1 MNKLLDKVKDQT
13 SSDLYGTPYSFLT
26 DAQKL
31 SLTDLIAYSFAR
43 EFATSKLQDL
53 ISNNLKP

>member
-13 SSDLYGTPYSFLT
+13 SRDLYGVPYALLT
-26 DAQKL
+26 DEQKL

-43 EFATSKLQDL
+43 EFATKKLQHI
-53 ISNNLKP
+53 ISNNLKS

>member
-1 MNKLLDKVKDQT
+1 MFELLDKVKDQT
-13 SSDLYGTPYSFLT
+13 SNDLYGVPYSFLT
-26 DAQKL
+26 NEQKL
-31 SLTDLIAYSFAR
+31 SLIDLIAYSFAR

>member
-1 MNKLLDKVKDQT
+1 MTELLEEVKLKCA
-13 SSDLYGTPYSFLT
+13 SEFYGVPYSLLT

-53 ISNNLKP
+53 ISNNLKQ

>member
-1 MNKLLDKVKDQT
+1 MTELLEEVKLKCAT
-13 SSDLYGTPYSFLT
+13 EFYGTPYSFLT

-43 EFATSKLQDL
+43 EFATKKLQD
-53 ISNNLKP
+53 IITNH

>member
-1 MNKLLDKVKDQT
+1 MTKLLEKVKDQT
-13 SSDLYGTPYSFLT
+13 SSDLYGVPYTLLT
-26 DAQKL
+26 NEQKL

>member
-1 MNKLLDKVKDQT
+1 MTEELEEVKLKCA
-13 SSDLYGTPYSFLT
+13 SEFYGVPYSLLT

-43 EFATSKLQDL
+43 ELTSSKLQDL

>member
-1 MNKLLDKVKDQT
+1 MTELLEKVKAQVAYEHFA
-13 SSDLYGTPYSFLT
+13 LPYSFLT
-26 DAQKL
+26 NEQKL

>member
-1 MNKLLDKVKDQT
+1 MTELLEKVKDQT
-13 SSDLYGTPYSFLT
+13 SSDLYGVPYTLLT
-26 DAQKL
+26 NEQKL

-53 ISNNLKP
+53 IFNNLKP

>member
-1 MNKLLDKVKDQT
+1 MTEVLEEVKLKCA
-13 SSDLYGTPYSFLT
+13 SEFYGVPYSLLT

-43 EFATSKLQDL
+43 EFATNKLQDL

>member
-1 MNKLLDKVKDQT
+1 MTELLEEVKLKCA
-13 SSDLYGTPYSFLT
+13 SEFYGVPYSLLT

-43 EFATSKLQDL
+43 EFATSKLQDI
-53 ISNNLKP
+53 ISNN

>member
-1 MNKLLDKVKDQT
+1 MTELLEEVKDQT
-13 SSDLYGTPYSFLT
+13 SSDLYGVPYALLT

-43 EFATSKLQDL
+43 EFATKKLED
-53 ISNNLKP
+53 IITNH